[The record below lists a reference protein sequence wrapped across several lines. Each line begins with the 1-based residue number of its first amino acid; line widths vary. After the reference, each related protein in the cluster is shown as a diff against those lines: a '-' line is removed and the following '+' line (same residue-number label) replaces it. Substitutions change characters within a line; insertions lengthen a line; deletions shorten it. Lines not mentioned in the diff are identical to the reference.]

1 MVKLVSYGC
10 SYKNVN
16 KRITLEKMSNGL
28 YSSLWEETMTVSGIK
43 KQRIN
48 SNIRHGIQERRRTKA
63 HVQEVVI
70 FLLPRDS
77 DVGELWSHLK
87 F

>member
-16 KRITLEKMSNGL
+16 KKITLEKMSNGL

-48 SNIRHGIQERRRTKA
+48 SNIRHGIQERRRKKA
-63 HVQEVVI
+63 HVEEVVI
-70 FLLPRDS
+70 FILPQDS
-77 DVGELWSHLK
+77 DVAELWSHLK